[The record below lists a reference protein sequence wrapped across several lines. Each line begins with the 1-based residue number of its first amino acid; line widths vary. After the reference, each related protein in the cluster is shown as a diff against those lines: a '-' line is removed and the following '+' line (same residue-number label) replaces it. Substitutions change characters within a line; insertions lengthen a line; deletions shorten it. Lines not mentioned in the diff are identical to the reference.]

1 MLKLIKKEFALAL
14 HPTCVVFLFFAAFVF
29 IPNYPYEVMFFF
41 SALAAYFVCLTG
53 RENKDLCFTCALHVE
68 KKSVAL
74 ARVLFFVILQLA
86 LVLLCA
92 LFSAVKTAFLDMPNA
107 AGMEANAVLAAN
119 GLVMLGIFNAV
130 FFPPYFRE
138 PEKIGKPF
146 VIGAVALFLFVAA
159 VTACCFA
166 VPFVR
171 DVLDTPDP
179 EHFGAKLIYLAA
191 AALIYAALTSFSA
204 LRSMKNFEKT
214 DL

>member
-1 MLKLIKKEFALAL
+1 MLKLIKKEFALTL
-14 HPTCVVFLFFAAFVF
+14 HPTNVVFLFFAAFVF

-41 SALAAYFVCLTG
+41 SSLSAYFACLAG
-53 RENKDLCFTCALHVE
+53 RENGDLFFTCSLPV
-68 KKSVAL
+68 KKKDVAYS
-74 ARVLFFVILQLA
+74 RVLFFVILQIA

-92 LFSAVKTAFLDMPNA
+92 LLSAVKSALVDLPNA
-107 AGMEANAVLAAN
+107 AGTEANAVLCAN

-130 FFPPYFRE
+130 FFPAYFAR

-146 VIGAVALFLFVAA
+146 VVGAAAEFVLVALA
-159 VTACCFA
+159 VTACFA

-179 EHFGAKLIYLAA
+179 AHFGAKLVYLAVA
-191 AALIYAALTSFSA
+191 AVVYAALTAFSA
-204 LRSMKNFEKT
+204 ARSASNFEKT